1 MKLHRALQSRS
12 QTAGFSLM
20 ELLLVTA
27 IVVALTMAAVPN
39 FGIIVEETKVERAVS
54 QMESL
59 WLNQRLHYLQT
70 GRFALTVD
78 ELIGA
83 KLLPTGAQGST
94 KGFEFKIRHD
104 SGGRYKLQAVRDG
117 SSGWTGALELNQ
129 HGHIDGEITNRS
141 GDEVRP

>member
-1 MKLHRALQSRS
+1 MKRHRALQSRS

-27 IVVALTMAAVPN
+27 IIVAISMAAVPN
-39 FGIIVEETKVERAVS
+39 FGIIVEETKVERAVR

-78 ELIGA
+78 ELIEA
-83 KLLPTGAQGST
+83 KLLPTGARGST
-94 KGFEFKIRHD
+94 KGFEFKVRRD
-104 SGGRYKLQAVRDG
+104 SGGQFKLQAVRDG
-117 SSGWTGALELNQ
+117 SSGWSGELELNQ
-129 HGHIDGEITNRS
+129 RGQIGGEINNRS
-141 GDEVRP
+141 GDEIRP